1 MAEHCN
7 VVPVVTP
14 EFGVTDT
21 LLTVGAE
28 LFSVTTY
35 GVLVAVAPLL
45 SVADATQVML
55 STVETILDV
64 SCQVAPVFVA
74 PFVAVQ
80 AYVTAK
86 EPSFASVAVA
96 EHVNKLDV
104 VKPLLGLMTAFE
116 MTGAELMTIAVDDS
130 REAPELTPSVIDT
143 LHRIVSPT
151 ERF

>member
-55 STVETILDV
+55 STVETILEV
-64 SCQVAPVFVA
+64 SCQVAPVCVD

-96 EHVNKLDV
+96 EHDSKLDV
-104 VKPLLGLMTAFE
+104 VKPLFGVINA
-116 MTGAELMTIAVDDS
+116 AV
-130 REAPELTPSVIDT
+130 
-143 LHRIVSPT
+143 IVGTVLST
-151 ERF
+151 WIVVD

>member
-1 MAEHCN
+1 M
-7 VVPVVTP
+7 VPVVTP

-55 STVETILDV
+55 STVETILEV
-64 SCQVAPVFVA
+64 SCQVAPVCVA

-96 EHVNKLDV
+96 EHDSKLDV
-104 VKPLLGLMTAFE
+104 VKPLFGVINA
-116 MTGAELMTIAVDDS
+116 AV
-130 REAPELTPSVIDT
+130 
-143 LHRIVSPT
+143 IVGTVLST
-151 ERF
+151 WIVVD

>member
-55 STVETILDV
+55 STVETILEF
-64 SCQVAPVFVA
+64 SCQLEPVLVA

-96 EHVNKLDV
+96 EHVSKLDV
-104 VKPLLGLMTAFE
+104 VKPLFGVINA
-116 MTGAELMTIAVDDS
+116 AV
-130 REAPELTPSVIDT
+130 
-143 LHRIVSPT
+143 IVGTVLST
-151 ERF
+151 SIVED